1 MHAVTQGAN
10 ASFIYAQGLRLA
22 LYEGLHALPAKLVQ
36 KVACREAR
44 QAAPYG

>member
-1 MHAVTQGAN
+1 MHAKTYGAS

-36 KVACREAR
+36 KVAYREAQ
-44 QAAPYG
+44 QAAPYR

>member
-1 MHAVTQGAN
+1 MHAMTLGAS

-36 KVACREAR
+36 KVAFQEAR